1 METFQINEPGKIE
14 VIIVDDHPVV
24 CHGIAQIIAQ
34 DDGLHVCAIAED
46 ARTGFE
52 AIKKHKPDVAI
63 IDISLKD
70 ISGIELIKWVKDQ
83 DLNVA
88 MLVISMHDEA
98 VYAERALKAGALG
111 YLMKQESPDKIIQA
125 IRQILKGEIYVS
137 DSVAKRMMRHLINA
151 PNDKD
156 TSIDRLS
163 DRELEVFQLIGQGLK
178 SKQIAEKLCLSVKT
192 IETYQ
197 SNLKEKLILNSALEL
212 AQYAVQWMHQE
223 VLLKH

>member
-34 DDGLHVCAIAED
+34 DDSLHVCAIAED
-46 ARTGFE
+46 AKTGFE

-137 DSVAKRMMRHLINA
+137 DSVAKRMMRHLLKGHDEKTM
-151 PNDKD
+151 P
-156 TSIDRLS
+156 IDRLS
-163 DRELEVFQLIGQGLK
+163 DRELEVFQLIGKGLK
-178 SKQIAEKLCLSVKT
+178 PKQIADKLCLSIKT
-192 IETYQ
+192 VETYQ
-197 SNLKEKLILNSALEL
+197 SNIKEKLSLKNAFEL
-212 AQYAVQWMHQE
+212 TQYAVQWMQQNA
-223 VLLKH
+223 